1 MKAVKINMSENSTS
15 TTVKA
20 LLIGSVI
27 NVLMIVIMTV
37 ILSLFLV
44 VSGNLFENIA
54 GYLMLVPLAVGGY
67 FGGYTAARI
76 NKSNGLMLGTI
87 SGVIVFLIMLIVS
100 FCSSDATVTYMLILK
115 AIAVILPAA
124 IGGVKGVNK
133 KEKLKI

>member
-15 TTVKA
+15 KSVKA
-20 LLIGSVI
+20 LIVGSVL
-27 NVLMIVIMTV
+27 NALLIVITTIV
-37 ILSLFLV
+37 ISLFLV
-44 VSGNLFENIA
+44 VSGNLFESIS

-67 FGGYTAARI
+67 FGGYTSARI
-76 NKSNGLMLGTI
+76 NKSNGLLFGI
-87 SGVIVFLIMLIVS
+87 LSGSIVFLFMLIVS
-100 FCSSDATVTYMLILK
+100 FCISDATVTYMLLLK